1 MSKVTT
7 SKAAPVEVVEVTT
20 TTRRTNVCKA
30 QAFSETSHQD
40 LATDYD
46 TNVFNFNWTMRAD
59 GKYDKKADGK
69 LTVDQRKEL
78 KVERT
83 LLFAAKLAFEKIEL
97 DDFKTLDDTRKSEIV
112 DSFNNMWNHL
122 KSKSKY
128 RAVKTKTDETTE
140 AEKFEKII
148 KAAYNKAT
156 DPEAVSDRTIV
167 KDIESIAKKIGLKV
181 G

>member
-7 SKAAPVEVVEVTT
+7 SKAVEVTT
-20 TTRRTNVCKA
+20 ETRRTNVCKA
-30 QAFSETSHQD
+30 QVSSEFSRQD

-78 KVERT
+78 KVER
-83 LLFAAKLAFEKIEL
+83 EEL
-97 DDFKTLDDTRKSEIV
+97 MSALV
-112 DSFNNMWNHL
+112 DVTGSKAEDLKAEFDNIWNHL

-128 RAVKTKTDETTE
+128 RAVKPEKDTSTE
-140 AEKFEKII
+140 AEKVEKLV
-148 KAAYNKAT
+148 KALYNKST
-156 DPEAVSDRTIV
+156 DPEAISDTSV
-167 KDIESIAKKIGLKV
+167 KADVLTIAKKIGLTLD
-181 G
+181 

>member
-7 SKAAPVEVVEVTT
+7 SKAVEVTT
-20 TTRRTNVCKA
+20 ETRRTNVCKA
-30 QAFSETSHQD
+30 QVSSEFSRQD

-78 KVERT
+78 KVER
-83 LLFAAKLAFEKIEL
+83 EEL
-97 DDFKTLDDTRKSEIV
+97 MSALVEVTGSKAEDLKAEFDNI
-112 DSFNNMWNHL
+112 WNHL

-128 RAVKTKTDETTE
+128 RAVKPEKDTSTE
-140 AEKFEKII
+140 AEKVEKLV
-148 KAAYNKAT
+148 KALYNKST
-156 DPEAVSDRTIV
+156 DPEAISDTSV
-167 KDIESIAKKIGLKV
+167 KADVLTIAKKIGLTLD
-181 G
+181 

>member
-7 SKAAPVEVVEVTT
+7 SKAVEVTT
-20 TTRRTNVCKA
+20 ETRRTNVCKA
-30 QAFSETSHQD
+30 QVSSEFSRQD

-78 KVERT
+78 KVER
-83 LLFAAKLAFEKIEL
+83 EEL
-97 DDFKTLDDTRKSEIV
+97 MSALV
-112 DSFNNMWNHL
+112 DVTGSKAEDLKAEFDNIWNHL

-128 RAVKTKTDETTE
+128 RAVKPEKDTSTE
-140 AEKFEKII
+140 AEKVEKLV
-148 KAAYNKAT
+148 KALYNKST
-156 DPEAVSDRTIV
+156 DPEAISDPSV
-167 KDIESIAKKIGLKV
+167 KADVLTIAKKIGLTLD
-181 G
+181 